1 MTDTKDDNDNN
12 HSTIQTVPVALGDR
26 SYEILVG
33 TGLLDVIGEH
43 ITPFLKQPR
52 VFIVTE
58 KTVFQH
64 QGNRLKTALENAN
77 ITAHW
82 FTLEAGEAT
91 KSFDQYH
98 SLACDLLGAGIERS
112 DIILAFGGGVIGD
125 LAGFAASSLLR
136 GINFIQIPTTLL
148 SQVDSSVGGKTG
160 INTPFGK
167 NLIGAFYQPKRV
179 IIDTTT
185 LNTLPL
191 RELQAGYAE
200 VVKYGLIDDP
210 DFFTWLEE
218 NCDAV
223 MAEKQGHNSS
233 QLRIEA
239 ITHCCRAKARIV
251 AADEREKGQRALL
264 NLGHT
269 FGHALEAECGYDGTI
284 LHGEAVAI
292 GMIQA
297 LETSVRLGAAN
308 MKNRDRVI
316 KHFKKIGMKTSA
328 AEVDKP
334 LNADALLQHMFKDK
348 KVEAGEI
355 GFILGDIGAASMQ
368 RGVNL
373 DIIRSVLHDSIH
385 APR

>member
-1 MTDTKDDNDNN
+1 MPDTQDYNQHN
-12 HSTIQTVPVALGDR
+12 TIQTVPLALGDR
-26 SYEILVG
+26 SYDILVG
-33 TGLLDVIGEH
+33 TGLLDIVGEY
-43 ITPFLKQPR
+43 ITPLLKQPR

-58 KTVFQH
+58 KRVFEH
-64 QGNRLKTALENAN
+64 QGNRLKAALESAN
-77 ITAHW
+77 IDAEW

-91 KSFDQYH
+91 KSFEQYQ
-98 SLACDLLGAGIERS
+98 SLACNLLEAGIERS
-112 DIILAFGGGVIGD
+112 DTILAFGGGVIGD

-148 SQVDSSVGGKTG
+148 AQVDSSVGGKTG

-210 DFFTWLEE
+210 AFFTWLEE
-218 NCDAV
+218 NYGAV
-223 MAEKQGHNSS
+223 MSEQQDHNTRE
-233 QLRIEA
+233 LRIEA

-297 LETSVRLGAAN
+297 LETSMRLGTAST
-308 MKNRDRVI
+308 KNRDRVV

-328 AEVDKP
+328 SEINRPLDAE
-334 LNADALLQHMFKDK
+334 ALLQHMFKDK
-348 KVEAGEI
+348 KVEAGKI
-355 GFILGDIGAASMQ
+355 GFILGDIGSATMQ
-368 RGVNL
+368 YGVDL